1 MEHSIKRVGVI
12 GAGTMGAAI
21 AAHVANAGLPVLL
34 LDIAPG
40 ELSPAE
46 EKKGLTLDH
55 PKVRNRIVT
64 DGLRRIEKLK
74 PASFMGQKAR
84 QLVGTGNLEDDFQKL
99 ADCDW
104 IIEAVVE
111 RLDVKRELMERI
123 DQVRGEHTLVT
134 TNTSGLPIGQISEGR
149 SAGFRRHFF
158 GTHFFNPPRYMHLV
172 EIIRGDEADPIAVS
186 GLADLIIRKLGKGVV
201 FCKDTPNFIA
211 NRLLS
216 VHGSFV
222 IEYGLENGYR
232 IEEVDALTGPLIGRP
247 KTATFRLQDLVGID
261 VSYHVA
267 SNLYEQIPKDP
278 YSEVLRAPNV
288 TRVIDGLLERG
299 RSGNKTGSGF
309 YRKTKGK
316 GGKKQ
321 YEVLD
326 PETFEYGPAQDV
338 QIASLAAASKIRD
351 LGPRLRAIL
360 DDEWR
365 NDRGARLVWAVVG
378 HFLGY
383 AADVARD
390 ISYDLASVD
399 RAVRWGFG
407 YDVGPFEL
415 WDLLGV
421 EETAARMEAS
431 GIEVADWV
439 KEMLFAEIDSF
450 YRHDGGWV
458 TGYYDWNSQTYADLL
473 YDEQHLKVEDLRKA
487 QAPLASNG
495 SASLLDLGDGV
506 LLLEFHSKMNAI
518 DDDIVAMMGR
528 AREFLTDEAYYGL
541 VIGNDGPNFCVGANL
556 QNVGQA
562 ALAGDFEGIQEGS
575 KAFQNALQAFRF
587 GSKPVVAAVHGMA
600 LGGGAEIALGVPRI
614 VAHAESYIGLVEV
627 GVGLVPG
634 GGGLKELVR
643 RQISPGMEKAESDP
657 LPGAQKALETVAMA
671 KVSGSAA
678 EARELGFLGPQDRI
692 VMLRDHLLY
701 EAKQEVLS
709 MHAEGYLPAAPAPVY
724 AGGRDLLAALEVAVW
739 SLEQAG
745 YASEHDALIARKI
758 AFILT
763 GGDASQP
770 RWISEEDFLRLER
783 ETFAELV
790 ATEKTQARI
799 RHMLETGKPLR
810 N

>member
-1 MEHSIKRVGVI
+1 MDHAIKRVGVI

-34 LDIAPG
+34 LDIAPS
-40 ELSPAE
+40 ELTPKE
-46 EKKGLTLDH
+46 EKQGLALDH
-55 PKVRNRIVT
+55 SKVRNRFVLA
-64 DGLRRIEKLK
+64 GLQRIEKIK
-74 PASFMGQKAR
+74 PASFMSSQAR
-84 QLVGTGNLEDDFQKL
+84 QQVSTGNLEDDFEKL
-99 ADCDW
+99 ASCDW

-111 RLDVKRELMERI
+111 RLDVKRDLMQRI
-123 DQVRGEHTLVT
+123 DTVRAPHTLVT
-134 TNTSGLPIGQISEGR
+134 TNTSGLPIAQISEGR
-149 SAGFRRHFF
+149 SESFRRHFF

-172 EIIRGDEADPIAVS
+172 EIIRGTEADPIAVS

-216 VHGSFV
+216 VHGTFI

-232 IEEVDALTGPLIGRP
+232 FEEVDALTGPLIGRP

-261 VSYHVA
+261 IAHHVA
-267 SNLYEQIPKDP
+267 SNLYDQIPKDP

-288 TRVIDGLLERG
+288 NRVIGGLIERG
-299 RSGNKTGSGF
+299 RLGNKTDAGF

-316 GGKKQ
+316 EGTRF
-321 YEVLD
+321 EVLD
-326 PETFEYGPAQDV
+326 PETFNYGPVEDI
-338 QIASLAAASKIRD
+338 QIASLAATRKIRD

-365 NDRGARLVWAVVG
+365 NDRGARLVWAVLG

-383 AADVARD
+383 AADVAREV
-390 ISYDLASVD
+390 SYDLVSID

-407 YDVGPFEL
+407 YEVGPFEL

-450 YRHDGGWV
+450 YRHDDGWV
-458 TGYYDWNSQTYADLL
+458 TGYYDWQAQGYTDLL
-473 YDEQHLKVEDLRKA
+473 YDEHHIRVDDLRKA
-487 QAPLASNG
+487 QAPLATNS
-495 SASLLDLGDGV
+495 SASLHDLGDGI

-518 DDDIVAMMGR
+518 DEEIVAMMGE
-528 AREFLTDEAYYGL
+528 ARRFLAEDSYYGL
-541 VIGNDGPNFCVGANL
+541 VIGNDSANFCVGANL

-562 ALAGDFEGIQEGS
+562 ALAGDFEGIKESS
-575 KAFQNALQAFRF
+575 KAFQDALQDFRF

-600 LGGGAEIALGVPRI
+600 LGGGAEIALGVSRI
-614 VAHAESYIGLVEV
+614 VAHSESYIGLVEV

-643 RQISPGMEKAESDP
+643 RQISPGMEQPEADP
-657 LPGAQKALETVAMA
+657 LPAAQRALETVAMA

-678 EARELGFLGPQDRI
+678 EARELGFLGPRDRI
-692 VMLRDHLLY
+692 VMLRDHLLH
-701 EAKQEVLS
+701 EAKQEALA
-709 MHAEGYLPAAPAPVY
+709 MHAEGYLPPAPTPVF

-739 SLEQAG
+739 SLAQAG
-745 YASEHDALIARKI
+745 WASEHDALVARKI

-763 GGDASQP
+763 GGDASLP
-770 RWISEEDFLRLER
+770 RWVPEEEFLRLER
-783 ETFAELV
+783 EAFAELV